1 MAGIDHTI
9 IAFHNG
15 KLMCREAKF
24 EGDQCTSLIPF
35 EYTRDGE
42 LYGVD
47 FDKKLEIPR
56 YYSNTKIGDWIIRKL
71 GTLMD
76 REYAYFYRKD
86 EEEILVYKSEDY
98 NVTFYMNGDESY
110 VLLGGYGHWRNPY
123 THFFHRGYGEVFERQ
138 MGKECYEW
146 LCEDVLSDLVHQN
159 DDYYIGN
166 KADEAYHRLCHRLRF
181 KRYWDMNEEE
191 RAVYLNTKLID
202 YDEE

>member
-15 KLMCREAKF
+15 KLMCREVKF

-86 EEEILVYKSEDY
+86 EEEILVYKSED
-98 NVTFYMNGDESY
+98 
-110 VLLGGYGHWRNPY
+110 
-123 THFFHRGYGEVFERQ
+123 
-138 MGKECYEW
+138 
-146 LCEDVLSDLVHQN
+146 
-159 DDYYIGN
+159 
-166 KADEAYHRLCHRLRF
+166 
-181 KRYWDMNEEE
+181 
-191 RAVYLNTKLID
+191 
-202 YDEE
+202 

>member
-15 KLMCREAKF
+15 KLMCREVKF

-166 KADEAYHRLCHRLRF
+166 KADEAYHRL
-181 KRYWDMNEEE
+181 
-191 RAVYLNTKLID
+191 
-202 YDEE
+202 